1 MNIDMILLVG
11 MLIGM
16 IKDIS
21 HALGEI
27 SNGNLGVEYIEDYP
41 GEFEQLSEAVNS
53 IKNTLSS
60 IMLNVSETANSV
72 GIGSSELSDAT
83 ASLAQGTTEQAS
95 SVQNIVNEIN
105 DVTEEIKKNSKN
117 CNLIHEKLNN
127 FDSLII

>member
-1 MNIDMILLVG
+1 
-11 MLIGM
+11 M

-27 SNGNLGVEYIEDYP
+27 SNGNLGVEDIEDYP

-117 CNLIHEKLNN
+117 CTKVQ
-127 FDSLII
+127 